1 MTDKIIVLNN
11 CLIKLSDF
19 RNVRFVER
27 GKPVNPEK
35 SLCWRKIWP
44 GWLFNFKWWCES
56 MPAVIGHYP
65 WCIRTYRYMYVDEVM
80 ENLFSLYCSTWH
92 AVRKCLWDFFRLSKW
107 KPQKK
112 LSRSYLQRKK
122 MEKRRQKEFLTTW
135 ECLYCMQENFTTVAI
150 VCHIRYESFA
160 VLQNVFGISA
170 LSKWRRWKP
179 FEETVY
185 K

>member
-1 MTDKIIVLNN
+1 MTDKIIVFKN
-11 CLIKLSDF
+11 CLIKLSNF

-35 SLCWRKIWP
+35 SLSWRKIRP
-44 GWLFNFKWWCES
+44 GFKLRCES

-65 WCIRTYRYMYVDEVM
+65 WSVRTYRYMY
-80 ENLFSLYCSTWH
+80 TWMMSSKTCFLCVLQH
-92 AVRKCLWDFFRLSKW
+92 GARFRKCMWDFFRLSRW
-107 KPQKK
+107 KPRKK

-135 ECLYCMQENFTTVAI
+135 ECLYYMQENFTTVAI
-150 VCHIRYESFA
+150 VCRVRYESLA

-170 LSKWRRWKP
+170 LSKWRRWKT
-179 FEETVY
+179 FWRNCLQVR
-185 K
+185 